1 MPSAVLDKKLK
12 VCWVRKSP
20 SPDNKV
26 KWAFLKFTLGTR
38 QRTLGLV
45 AG

>member
-1 MPSAVLDKKLK
+1 MSKSSPEFQLLDNA
-12 VCWVRKSP
+12 

>member
-1 MPSAVLDKKLK
+1 MLK
-12 VCWVRKSP
+12 GLSP
-20 SPDNKV
+20 YLLIHDWKISPDNKV